1 MTYDKFIQQGVCI
14 SKRQLPFSKHAH
26 TQVINLHNCS
36 FFTQVVYS
44 RSSAELIDSNV
55 SYGFTFFGGFPF
67 RIKLRGPALTHKLIQ
82 AVLDLPIKNSGLA
95 LYGL

>member
-14 SKRQLPFSKHAH
+14 SKRQLHLANMRI
-26 TQVINLHNCS
+26 QVIKLHNCS